1 MTAAARPGQRAVLVG
16 FARAFGGALFFALP
30 LFMTM
35 EMWALGFAMD
45 RMRMLVLVAVF
56 LPVLV
61 GLTHYAGFESTT
73 GWREDVRDA
82 LVAIAVGFVTSAA
95 VLTLVGL
102 VDASSRPREAIGMIV
117 LEAIPAS
124 IGAALAESILG
135 GQADS
140 DEERRRGRIGYW
152 GELFL
157 MGAGAIFFAFN
168 VAPTEE
174 MLMLAV
180 RMSPWHMLAAI
191 VVSMVL
197 MHAFVYSV
205 EFHGQ
210 EPVPEGTPRWRL
222 FLFFT
227 VVGYALALLISAFV
241 LWVFGRYEGMGL
253 GFRVGT
259 AVVLA
264 FPAALG
270 AAAARLVL

>member
-1 MTAAARPGQRAVLVG
+1 MTAHPSPSSRAVFVG

-35 EMWALGFAMD
+35 EMWSLGFAMD
-45 RMRMLVLVAVF
+45 RMRMLVLLAVF

-73 GWREDVRDA
+73 GWWEDVRDA
-82 LVAIAVGFVTSAA
+82 LVAIAVGFITSAA
-95 VLTLVGL
+95 VLVLVGL
-102 VDASSRPREAIGMIV
+102 VDIASRPREAIGMIV

-135 GQADS
+135 GDTDG
-140 DEERRRGRIGYW
+140 DEDRRRGKIGYW

-157 MGAGAIFFAFN
+157 MAAGAIFFAFN

-180 RMSPWHMLAAI
+180 RMSSWHMLAAV

-210 EPVPEGTPRWRL
+210 ESVPKGTPTWRL
-222 FLFFT
+222 FLFYT
-227 VVGYALALLISAFV
+227 VVGYAMALLISAFV

-253 GFRVGT
+253 AFKVGT

-264 FPAALG
+264 FPASLG

>member
-1 MTAAARPGQRAVLVG
+1 MTPRASPSTRAVLVG

-35 EMWALGFAMD
+35 EMWSLGFAMD
-45 RMRMLVLVAVF
+45 RLRMLLLLTTFV
-56 LPVLV
+56 PVLV

-73 GWREDVRDA
+73 GWWEDVRDA
-82 LVAIAVGFVTSAA
+82 LVALAVGFVTSAV
-95 VLTLVGL
+95 VLVLVGL
-102 VDASSRPREAIGMIV
+102 VDASTRPREAIGMIV

-135 GQADS
+135 GGTDGDA
-140 DEERRRGRIGYW
+140 ERRRGEIGYW

-157 MGAGAIFFAFN
+157 MAAGAIFFAFN

-180 RMSPWHMLAAI
+180 RMSHWHLLAA
-191 VVSMVL
+191 VVISMLL
-197 MHAFVYSV
+197 MHAFVYGV

-210 EPVPEGTPRWRL
+210 EPRPHGAPVWRI

-227 VVGYALALLISAFV
+227 VAGYALALLISAYV
-241 LWVFGRYEGMGL
+241 LWIFGRYDGAGA
-253 GFRVGT
+253 GFMVST

>member
-1 MTAAARPGQRAVLVG
+1 VTARALPSTRAVFVG
-16 FARAFGGALFFALP
+16 LARAFGGALFFALP

-35 EMWALGFAMD
+35 EMWSLGVVMD
-45 RMRMLVLVAVF
+45 RFRMLLLLTTFV
-56 LPVLV
+56 PVLV

-73 GWREDVRDA
+73 GWWEDVRDA
-82 LVAIAVGFVTSAA
+82 LVALAVGFVTSAA
-95 VLTLVGL
+95 VLLLVGL
-102 VDASSRPREAIGMIV
+102 VDASARPREAIGMIV
-117 LEAIPAS
+117 LEAVPAS

-135 GQADS
+135 GQTDAQD
-140 DEERRRGRIGYW
+140 DRRRGRIGYW

-157 MGAGAIFFAFN
+157 MAAGAIFFAFN

-180 RMSPWHMLAAI
+180 RMSRWHLLAAL
-191 VVSMVL
+191 VVSMLL
-197 MHAFVYSV
+197 MHAFVYGV

-210 EPVPEGTPRWRL
+210 EPRPRGAPVWRI

-227 VVGYALALLISAFV
+227 VVGYALALLISAYV
-241 LWVFGRYEGMGL
+241 LWLFGRYDGAGV
-253 GFRVGT
+253 GFMVST